1 MTHSQ
6 SSPSQVELR
15 TMADALRYAAEWR
28 RIAELALWERDNAE
42 AILEAQAI
50 AAVAQ
55 AEAKLG

>member
-1 MTHSQ
+1 
-6 SSPSQVELR
+6 
-15 TMADALRYAAEWR
+15 MADALRYAAEWR